1 MACRHNEDLPVD
13 RELSTVRG
21 DTFVRTLVV
30 KMGGEPLMLGDDG
43 ECRLYVFAR
52 DEIIIRKVYTADNQD
67 EHGVITLT
75 IYPEDTQE
83 LEAGTY
89 RYEIEIKIGSAVVTP
104 LAGTF
109 IIVEDMIT
117 PEVRTE

>member
-1 MACRHNEDLPVD
+1 MPCNHNEDLPVG

-21 DTFVRTLVV
+21 DTFVRTLIV

-43 ECRLYVFAR
+43 ECRFYVFAR
-52 DEIIIRKVYTADNQD
+52 DEIIIRKVYTSDNQD
-67 EHGVITLT
+67 ERGIITMT

-104 LAGTF
+104 LAGDF
-109 IIVEDMIT
+109 IIIEDMIT
-117 PEVRTE
+117 PEVREE